1 MLKTNK
7 ILISLGL
14 DENDI
19 GNRGLQLLANA
30 LNQYNN
36 NLQELYLVKN
46 KMASY
51 LSVDFLVQM
60 NRLWIDDCNL
70 SLKEKEKL
78 RQTIHSRNRF
88 SLSA

>member
-7 ILISLGL
+7 TLISLGL

-51 LSVDFLVQM
+51 LSIDSLVQM

>member
-7 ILISLGL
+7 TLISLGL

-46 KMASY
+46 KMANY
-51 LSVDFLVQM
+51 LSVDSLVQM

-78 RQTIHSRNRF
+78 RQSIHSRNRF

>member
-7 ILISLGL
+7 TLISLGL

-30 LNQYNN
+30 LNQY
-36 NLQELYLVKN
+36 LVKN
-46 KMASY
+46 KMANY
-51 LSVDFLVQM
+51 LSVDSLVQM

-78 RQTIHSRNRF
+78 RQSIHSRNRF